1 MSFKDLLEFLKFLE
15 KNGELKRIS
24 TEVKTDLEITEISR
38 RVLAQGGPALLF
50 ENVIKADGTKS
61 DIPVLTNLYARI
73 KRICMGLKLQNV
85 EELRELGV
93 LLAFLKQPQPP
104 ASFKE
109 TLSMLPLAKRIFAM
123 SPKTIS
129 KAACHEVIIDK
140 PNINIL
146 PIQKCWPDDI
156 SPLITW
162 GIVVTKGPTKDKIR
176 PPSKFAYREKFKGDT
191 KRSTAAYMDIREDV
205 SIGSMYKL
213 PLEVE
218 FGKRSIDNYNL
229 GIYRMQVISENK
241 LLMRWLKLRGGAEHH
256 KHWREAKKE
265 PFPAAIIIGAN
276 PAVTLAAVTPIP
288 ENISE
293 YNFAGLLGNEK
304 VELVQCKT
312 IDLKVPAHSE
322 IVLEGYVSLEE
333 YLPEGPFGD
342 HTGYYNDVEE
352 FPVFIVTAITMKKN
366 PVYLSTYTG
375 KPPDEPSILGEA
387 LNEIFIPILQQQF
400 PEIVDFWLPP
410 EGCSYR
416 IAVVSIKKSYPGHA
430 KRIMLG
436 IWSYLRQFMY
446 SKFIIVVDDDIDV
459 RNWQEVIWAIA
470 TRSDPRR
477 DTTFIDNSPIDYL
490 DFASPQSGLGSKMGI
505 DATDKIYAETNR
517 KWGKKIE
524 MSQEVINKIDN
535 MWDGLKI

>member
-1 MSFKDLLEFLKFLE
+1 

-24 TEVKTDLEITEISR
+24 IPVKTDLEITEISR

-50 ENVIKADGTKS
+50 ENVIKADGSKS
-61 DIPVLTNLYARI
+61 DIPVLTNLYASI
-73 KRICMGLKLQNV
+73 KRICIGLKLQNV

-123 SPKTIS
+123 SPKIVS
-129 KAACHEVIIDK
+129 KAACHEIVIDN

-146 PIQKCWPDDI
+146 PIQICWPDDI

-162 GIVVTKGPTKDKIR
+162 GIVVTKGPTKDK
-176 PPSKFAYREKFKGDT
+176 
-191 KRSTAAYMDIREDV
+191 V
-205 SIGSMYKL
+205 
-213 PLEVE
+213 
-218 FGKRSIDNYNL
+218 DNYNL
-229 GIYRMQVISENK
+229 GIYRMQVISKNK

-256 KHWREAKKE
+256 KRWKEKKKE
-265 PFPAAIIIGAN
+265 PCPAAIVIGAN

-288 ENISE
+288 ENIAE

-352 FPVFIVTAITMKKN
+352 FPVFTLTAITMKKN

-375 KPPDEPSILGEA
+375 KPPDEPSILGQA

-416 IAVVSIKKSYPGHA
+416 VAVVSIKKSYPGHA

-446 SKFIIVVDDDIDV
+446 S
-459 RNWQEVIWAIA
+459 
-470 TRSDPRR
+470 
-477 DTTFIDNSPIDYL
+477 
-490 DFASPQSGLGSKMGI
+490 
-505 DATDKIYAETNR
+505 
-517 KWGKKIE
+517 
-524 MSQEVINKIDN
+524 
-535 MWDGLKI
+535 